1 MDTTRFGRALAAL
14 LLALAVRTASAQA
27 APSPADEKLAAALSP
42 ADEEFF
48 GAGDDLVTEAPEAG
62 DADSGGAGL
71 PEFQKVRWGG
81 TFRLEAAG
89 TADAEALAR
98 GEWAGAPG
106 AELDLSGT
114 FFLDARPSEEVRV
127 LAKARA
133 AYPFEDAGDWALR
146 ELFADLALQ
155 PGLRL
160 RAGKQTVN
168 WGVGRFW
175 SPANVINL
183 ERIDPEHPD
192 EELAGPVAARLHA
205 VRGTSN
211 LYAYA
216 LLQGME
222 EDGTVGIAA
231 KAEGLVGGTELSLAG
246 VWRPDRPW
254 AVAATAT
261 GPALGLDLYAEAVVR
276 GGGRRTYVVEDGGAP
291 LGVSAESREA
301 EPAFQGTLGFSWTWS
316 DETEAWNLAAS
327 AQYLRNGA
335 GYADPDLFTT
345 YAAGVAALAAA
356 GQIGPE
362 DLYLRGRNYGAASL
376 ALSDIARSD
385 AGLSLLWLGSL
396 DDRSGKVVASASYS
410 GFKNLRIALSYGER
424 YGRAGSEYGFPGPR
438 RTLGLSVETTGLS
451 F

>member
-1 MDTTRFGRALAAL
+1 MDTKRLGRALSAL
-14 LLALAVRTASAQA
+14 LLVLAVWTASAQEA
-27 APSPADEKLAAALSP
+27 LSPSALSPSP

-48 GAGDDLVTEAPEAG
+48 GAGDALVTEALAAERG
-62 DADSGGAGL
+62 DSVGTGL
-71 PEFQKVRWGG
+71 PEFEKVRWGG

-89 TADAEALAR
+89 TVDAEALAE
-98 GEWAGAPG
+98 GEWTGAPG
-106 AELDLSGT
+106 AELDLAGT
-114 FFLDARPSEEVRV
+114 FFLDARPSEEVRILV
-127 LAKARA
+127 KARA
-133 AYPFEDAGDWALR
+133 TYPFEEEGDWTLR
-146 ELFADLALQ
+146 EFFADLTLE
-155 PGLRL
+155 PGLLL
-160 RAGKQTVN
+160 RTGKQTVN

-183 ERIDPEHPD
+183 ERIDPENPD
-192 EELAGPVAARLHA
+192 EELAGPVAARLLA
-205 VRGTSN
+205 VRGTSS

-216 LLQGME
+216 LLQDME

-231 KAEGLVGGTELSLAG
+231 KAEGVIGGTELSLAG

-254 AVAATAT
+254 AATITAT
-261 GPALGLDLYAEAVVR
+261 GPALGLDLYAEAVV
-276 GGGRRTYVVEDGGAP
+276 GGGGSRTYVVEDGGAP
-291 LGVSAESREA
+291 LGVSAETREA
-301 EPAFQGTLGFSWTWS
+301 EPAFQGTLGLSWTWS

-327 AQYLRNGA
+327 AQYLWNGA

-345 YAAGVAALAAA
+345 YAAGVAALVAA

-362 DLYLRGRNYGAASL
+362 DLYLRGRSYAAASL

-396 DDRSGKVVASASYS
+396 DDRSGRITAAASYS